1 VLVKGVKER
10 IITLSFEELY
20 RIAPE
25 GFPIDNPDL
34 LGRQIA
40 DYYGLEVVLAFTV
53 VADAPV
59 DVPRYNFS
67 VGDENHTIFQQLMER
82 WREINGNIDDVID
95 GTFDEALK
103 EIAEENDLLIL
114 IIEDGYDT
122 GIVIARYPE
131 QDN

>member
-1 VLVKGVKER
+1 MKDSER

-20 RIAPE
+20 HIAPE

-34 LGRQIA
+34 LGIQIA
-40 DYYGLEVVLAFTV
+40 EYYGLEVVLAFTI
-53 VADAPV
+53 VADVSVSPYA
-59 DVPRYNFS
+59 FS

-82 WREINGNIDDVID
+82 WREINNIDDVID

-114 IIEDGYDT
+114 VVEDGYDT
-122 GIVIARYPE
+122 GIVITKYPE
-131 QDN
+131 

>member
-1 VLVKGVKER
+1 MKER
-10 IITLSFEELY
+10 IVTLSFEELY
-20 RIAPE
+20 HIAPE

-40 DYYGLEVVLAFTV
+40 EYYGLEVVLAFTV

-59 DVPRYNFS
+59 DVPRYDFS
-67 VGDENHTIFQQLMER
+67 VGDVDHPIFQQLMQR
-82 WREINGNIDDVID
+82 TNNGNVDSYD
-95 GTFDEALK
+95 FDEALK

-114 IIEDGYDT
+114 VVEDGYDT
-122 GIVIARYPE
+122 GIVITKPE

>member
-1 VLVKGVKER
+1 MVLVKGVKR

-20 RIAPE
+20 HIAPE

-40 DYYGLEVVLAFTV
+40 DYYGLEVVLAFTI
-53 VADAPV
+53 VADVSVSP
-59 DVPRYNFS
+59 YEFS
-67 VGDENHTIFQQLMER
+67 VGDENHAIFQQLMER
-82 WREINGNIDDVID
+82 WREINGNIDDIID

-114 IIEDGYDT
+114 VVEDGYDT
-122 GIVIARYPE
+122 GIVITKPE